1 MPVNYQQSS
10 TQIIKKLR
18 QPYLWPNLVIFFVL
32 AIVIALFGGII
43 TDLLPHSLAF
53 SIRLMAV
60 VVVDFLL
67 LALTFVQY
75 MQYLSY
81 CKEHAKRLRMINYIH
96 NLAQQGFPEK
106 PLKQLIKL
114 VATTED
120 LRKPQWEPLQTVLRR
135 ADNDPEQR
143 QILLENLEQYENKLE
158 DYWKRRRF
166 ISPVAFKAFLQQLQ
180 ENHHELVPAKREFR
194 LAHSVSLTR
203 RHPR

>member
-1 MPVNYQQSS
+1 MQVNYEQTS

-18 QPYLWPNLVIFFVL
+18 QPYLWPNLVIFLVIT
-32 AIVIALFGGII
+32 IVVGLLSIFIA
-43 TDLLPHSLAF
+43 DLLPHTLAF
-53 SIRLMAV
+53 SIRIMAV
-60 VVVDFLL
+60 AVVDFLF

-81 CKEHAKRLRMINYIH
+81 LKEHPKRVRMINYIH

-120 LRKPQWEPLQTVLRR
+120 LRKPQWEPLQAVLRR

-143 QILLENLEQYENKLE
+143 QILLENLAQSEKKLE
-158 DYWKRRRF
+158 EFWERRRF
-166 ISPVAFKAFLQQLQ
+166 VSPVSFKEFLQQLQ
-180 ENHHELVPAKREFR
+180 VDHHELVPAKREFR
-194 LAHSVSLTR
+194 LEHSALPTR

>member
-1 MPVNYQQSS
+1 MQVNYEQSS

-18 QPYLWPNLVIFFVL
+18 QPYLWPNLVIFL
-32 AIVIALFGGII
+32 ALTLIVGLLSLFIA
-43 TDLLPHSLAF
+43 DLLPHTLAF
-53 SIRLMAV
+53 SIRIMAV
-60 VVVDFLL
+60 AVVDFLL

-81 CKEHAKRLRMINYIH
+81 LKEHPKRVRMINYIH
-96 NLAQQGFPEK
+96 NLAQQGLPEK

-114 VATTED
+114 VAITED

-143 QILLENLEQYENKLE
+143 EILLENLEQSEKKLNE
-158 DYWKRRRF
+158 FWERRRF
-166 ISPVAFKAFLQQLQ
+166 VSPVTFKEFLQQLQ
-180 ENHHELVPAKREFR
+180 VNHHELVPAKREFR
-194 LAHSVSLTR
+194 LEHSALPTR